1 MFDNFNIKC
10 SLDPNL
16 SFYGLQKRHRSDN
29 QVNNRLSTVLRF
41 GDIVEE
47 KWQNVV
53 VGDIIRMKSDQF
65 VAVRIAHVYYK
76 MIYLTR
82 VTIFPPNNRLSVPTL
97 HVYKAHS
104 ACRFIVIDTSLLAID
119 DFTKQGDSKHVKCI
133 SLCIYAVRII
143 RKIYYAF
150 IIVTF

>member
-1 MFDNFNIKC
+1 MFTR
-10 SLDPNL
+10 PYL

-82 VTIFPPNNRLSVPTL
+82 VTLFSPNNRASLPKL
-97 HVYKAHS
+97 HVYKAPS
-104 ACRFIVIDTSLLAID
+104 ACRFIVIDTSLLATD
-119 DFTKQGDSKHVKCI
+119 KTRRFKTREYVVVYLCRADYTQDL
-133 SLCIYAVRII
+133 LCIYNSYVLKYIS
-143 RKIYYAF
+143 
-150 IIVTF
+150 TSTT